1 MKMVELKD
9 FKQFDSDMSASQELV
24 DQYNQI
30 LKRIVTEKS
39 AESDADAVVKAAEE
53 LGYSVS
59 ASELERLMA
68 QKEEMDADELE
79 SVTGGEDLC
88 LKDYACMVTFET
100 DTKDSDGYDYLCVAS
115 WHCNTAFMHTTPG
128 DGYEGEGKWNN
139 RQCACWSD
147 YACMIVNRHPC
158 SIGATEG

>member
-1 MKMVELKD
+1 MD

-30 LKRIVTEKS
+30 LLRIITEKS
-39 AESDADAVVKAAEE
+39 ADSDAEAAVKAAEE
-53 LGYSVS
+53 LGYSVT
-59 ASELERLMA
+59 AAELERAMA
-68 QKEEMDADELE
+68 MGEELDVDEME
-79 SVTGGEDLC
+79 SVTGGEDMC
-88 LKDYACMVTFET
+88 LKDYACIITYET
-100 DTKDSDGYDYLCVAS
+100 DTKDSDGYDFLCAAS

-128 DGYEGEGKWNN
+128 DGYEGRDKNDN